1 MGLVQGEFIAVDVSF
16 PPTCDLVR
24 GVRAAPVSPS
34 GKKLMII
41 YREAIMIAHP
51 ALDNPEAPPIP
62 PAPEK

>member
-1 MGLVQGEFIAVDVSF
+1 
-16 PPTCDLVR
+16 
-24 GVRAAPVSPS
+24 
-34 GKKLMII
+34 MII